1 MHVMAAKAITFGEAL
16 KPEFQDYIKQV
27 IANAKILAE
36 TLIYRGYRVVTGGTD
51 SHIVWL
57 DLTPK
62 KLTGNIAEKSLEEAG
77 IACNKNAIPY
87 DPNPPQITSGL
98 RFGTPAATSRGF
110 NVDDF
115 KNVGNLIADVL
126 DSLLLNDEEGLKINL
141 EVKDAVI
148 QLCSKYPIYKEAY

>member
-1 MHVMAAKAITFGEAL
+1 M
-16 KPEFQDYIKQV
+16 
-27 IANAKILAE
+27 
-36 TLIYRGYRVVTGGTD
+36 
-51 SHIVWL
+51 
-57 DLTPK
+57 
-62 KLTGNIAEKSLEEAG
+62 
-77 IACNKNAIPY
+77 
-87 DPNPPQITSGL
+87 

-126 DSLLLNDEEGLKINL
+126 DSLLLKDEEGLKINL